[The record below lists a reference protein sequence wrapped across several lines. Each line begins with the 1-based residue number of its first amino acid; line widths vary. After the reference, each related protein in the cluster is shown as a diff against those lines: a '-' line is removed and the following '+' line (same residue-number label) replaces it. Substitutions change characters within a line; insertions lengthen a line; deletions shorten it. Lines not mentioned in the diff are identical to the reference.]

1 MGKTKKRLGEILA
14 DWGLVEPSA
23 LTAALEHAS
32 RNRMRMGEALVALG
46 RVSEDDVAKALAS
59 QFDMEYRDLERNPLD
74 PASFSLIP
82 EDIIRRH
89 FVLPVERRDSLLR
102 VVITDPL
109 DLETLDSLRFRL
121 NVDLECSLAALSRVK
136 AVVKAHFEDQ
146 EKDTLDGTIADLTQ
160 MGTQMSETL
169 MGADVQAGG
178 GMGLEDDEASAPI
191 IKLVTAI
198 ITSGVQTRASDIH
211 IEPMAD
217 RVRVRY
223 RIDGVCAERESIP
236 KRMQNSVISRI
247 KIMSGM
253 DIATK
258 RLPQDGRI
266 KMAIG
271 AEEIDFRVSALP
283 GYHGESMVLRI
294 LRPEAAQ
301 LGVEA
306 LGLEHED
313 NERFKRVIRRP
324 TGIFLVTGPTGS
336 GKTTTLYAALNTL
349 NRPDVKIIT
358 AEDPV
363 EYNFPGMNQCEVLE
377 EIGRSFSTILRSMLR
392 QAPNIILVGEI
403 RDFEVADVA
412 MAAALTGHLVFS
424 TLHTN
429 DAPSAITRLLD
440 MGVKPFLVSS
450 AVQAIMAQRLIR
462 KICDNCREEY
472 KNVDHKLLR
481 LLGFGKEE
489 IETATFQHGAGCS
502 RCRNTGYHGRQ
513 GIFEMLIMNSQLR
526 EMAFSRAALSE
537 MRRAALASGMHSLLE
552 DGRRKVLRGVT
563 TPEEVARVTVQ
574 DIEVL
579 DGEET

>member
-1 MGKTKKRLGEILA
+1 MV
-14 DWGLVEPSA
+14 DWGLTEPA
-23 LTAALEHAS
+23 AITAALEYAS
-32 RNRMRMGEALVALG
+32 RNQMRLGEALVALG
-46 RVSEDDVAKALAS
+46 SVSEDDIARALAS
-59 QFDMEYRDLERNPLD
+59 QFDLEYRDLERNPVDAAAL
-74 PASFSLIP
+74 SLIP

-89 FVLPVERRDSLLR
+89 FVLPVERHERHLK
-102 VVITDPL
+102 VIITDPL

-121 NVDLECSLAALSRVK
+121 NVDLECSLASLSRVK
-136 AVVKAHFEDQ
+136 AVVQAHFQDQ
-146 EKDTLDGTIADLTQ
+146 QQDTLDGTISDLTQ

-169 MGADVQAGG
+169 MGADVQSACRL
-178 GMGLEDDEASAPI
+178 GMGDDESSAPI
-191 IKLVTAI
+191 VKLVTAI
-198 ITSGVQTRASDIH
+198 ISSAVQSRASDIH
-211 IEPMAD
+211 IEPMVN

-223 RIDGVCAERESIP
+223 RLDGVCLERENIP
-236 KRMQNSVISRI
+236 KRMQNSVISRL
-247 KIMSGM
+247 KIMAGM

-266 KMAIG
+266 KMVVG

-294 LRPEAAQ
+294 LRPETAQ

-306 LGLEHED
+306 LGFEPDD
-313 NERFKRVIRRP
+313 NERFERIIRRP
-324 TGIFLVTGPTGS
+324 NGIFLVTGPTGS

-363 EYNFPGMNQCEVLE
+363 EYNFPGINQCEIQE
-377 EIGRSFSTILRSMLR
+377 DIGRNFPIILRSMLR

-403 RDFEVADVA
+403 RDYDVADVA

-462 KICDNCREEY
+462 KICNNCREEY
-472 KNVDHKLLR
+472 KNPDPKFLR
-481 LLGFGKEE
+481 VLGFSPEEVEAGK
-489 IETATFQHGAGCS
+489 FQHGAGCEKCNNS
-502 RCRNTGYHGRQ
+502 GYHGRQ
-513 GIFEMLIMNSQLR
+513 GIFELCVLNSELR
-526 EMAFSRAALSE
+526 ELAFKRASLTELKRAAKATG
-537 MRRAALASGMHSLLE
+537 MRSLLE
-552 DGRRKVLRGVT
+552 DGRRKVISGVT
-563 TPEEVARVTVQ
+563 TPEEIARVTVQ
-574 DIEVL
+574 DIEIEV
-579 DGEET
+579 DSETE

>member
-1 MGKTKKRLGEILA
+1 MAKTKKRLGEILA
-14 DWGLVEPSA
+14 GWGLIEPSA
-23 LTAALEHAS
+23 VTAALEHAS
-32 RNRMRMGEALVALG
+32 RNHMRIGEALVEMG
-46 RVSEDDVAKALAS
+46 HVSEDDVAKALAS
-59 QFDMEYRDLERNPLD
+59 QFDMEYRDLELNPLD
-74 PASFSLIP
+74 TSSLSLIP

-89 FVLPVERRDSLLR
+89 FVLPVERQDSLLR
-102 VVITDPL
+102 VLITDPL

-121 NVDLECSLAALSRVK
+121 NVDLECSLAALSKVK
-136 AVVKAHFEDQ
+136 AVVKAHFEGQ
-146 EKDTLDGTIADLTQ
+146 EKDGLDSTIADLTQ

-169 MGADVQAGG
+169 MGADVQASGRL
-178 GMGLEDDEASAPI
+178 GLDDDGTSAPI

-198 ITSGVQTRASDIH
+198 ITSAVQMRASDIH

-223 RIDGVCAERESIP
+223 RIDGVCDQRESIP

-266 KMAIG
+266 KMTIG
-271 AEEIDFRVSALP
+271 AEEIDFRVSVLP
-283 GYHGESMVLRI
+283 GYHGESTVLRI

-306 LGLEHED
+306 LGFEAED
-313 NERFKRVIRRP
+313 NERFERIIRRP
-324 TGIFLVTGPTGS
+324 SGIFLVTGPTGS

-363 EYNFPGMNQCEVLE
+363 EYNFAGMNQCEVLE
-377 EIGRSFSTILRSMLR
+377 EIGRSFSVILRSMLR

-403 RDFEVADVA
+403 RDYEVAEVA

-429 DAPSAITRLLD
+429 DASSAITRLLD

-462 KICDNCREEY
+462 KICENCREEY
-472 KNVDHKLLR
+472 MNVDRKMLK
-481 LLGFGKEE
+481 LLGFSAEE
-489 IETATFQHGAGCS
+489 IETATIQHGAGCDK
-502 RCRNTGYHGRQ
+502 CNNTGYYGRQ
-513 GIFEMLIMNSQLR
+513 GIFEMLTMNSQLR
-526 EMAFSRAALSE
+526 QLAFERAALSE
-537 MRRAALASGMHSLLE
+537 LRQAALASGMHSLLE
-552 DGRRKVLRGVT
+552 DGRRKVLRGIT

-574 DIEVL
+574 DISVA
-579 DGEET
+579 DGEDA